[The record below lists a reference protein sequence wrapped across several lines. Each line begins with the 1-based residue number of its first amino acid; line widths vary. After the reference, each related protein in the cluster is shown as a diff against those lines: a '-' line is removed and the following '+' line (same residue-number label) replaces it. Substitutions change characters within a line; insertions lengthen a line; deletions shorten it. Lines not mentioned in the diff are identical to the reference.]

1 MRRNSPL
8 TKVFCLALAA
18 SLAACAPARMV
29 REPLPTLSAQELAQA
44 QAQQRAHEAAIAAMP
59 DWSLQGRVALSNGR
73 NGGSGGIEWRQHGAS
88 YEVAL
93 SAPVTRQSWRLSGDA
108 DSARIEGLEGG
119 PRSGSDAQTLLRET
133 TGWEIPVAAL
143 SSWVRGARADENAF
157 GAATL
162 SYAADGRLARLEQGG
177 WVVDYGAWQPAGGAG
192 TALPTRLNAE
202 RGQAR
207 VRLVVDGWEGASA
220 P

>member
-1 MRRNSPL
+1 MNSHL
-8 TKVFCLALAA
+8 QKIAGFALVAA
-18 SLAACAPARMV
+18 LCACAPARMV
-29 REPLPTLSAQELAQA
+29 REPLPALSAQELAQA
-44 QAQQRAHEAAIAAMP
+44 QAQQQARETAIAAMP
-59 DWSLQGRVALSNGR
+59 DWALQGRVALSNGR
-73 NGGSGGIEWRQHGAS
+73 NGGSGGIEWSQRGAN

-108 DSARIEGLEGG
+108 GSARIEGLEGG

-143 SSWVRGARADENAF
+143 SSWVRGARADEGAF

-177 WVVDYGAWQPAGGAG
+177 WTVDYNAWQAAGETGA
-192 TALPTRLNAE
+192 ALPTRLNAE

-207 VRLVVDGWEGASA
+207 VRLVVDRWEGAAA

>member
-1 MRRNSPL
+1 MRMNSHL
-8 TKVFCLALAA
+8 RKAACFALAA

-44 QAQQRAHEAAIAAMP
+44 QSRQQAHEAAVAATP

-73 NGGSGGIEWRQHGAS
+73 SGGSGGIEWSQRGAN
-88 YEVAL
+88 YDVAL

-108 DSARIEGLEGG
+108 GAARIEGLEGG
-119 PRSGSDAQTLLRET
+119 PRSGGDAQTLLRET

-177 WVVDYGAWQPAGGAG
+177 WTVDYSAWQPAATGG
-192 TALPTRLNAE
+192 TRLPTRLNAE

-207 VRLVVDGWEGASA
+207 VRLVVDRWESA
-220 P
+220 AAP